1 MQIIFRIA
9 SGLVAAYLVLILL
22 RILLTWFTGYELGKA
37 GRILASVTDPY
48 LRVFRRIR
56 VLSTDRMD
64 FTPVLASIV
73 LVVLLNIFSV
83 LALSGKITLGLVLAL
98 LLQALWSTVSFI
110 LLFFIILLAARFVM
124 YLMRVSFVSPLVQT
138 LDLIL
143 SPLLAFV
150 QKRVFRKRIVHYK
163 IGIAFTGAVLIILF
177 FIWRFFVGKL
187 NDLLLSLPV

>member
-22 RILLTWFTGYELGKA
+22 RILFTWFTGYELGKA

-163 IGIAFTGAVLIILF
+163 IGIAFTGAVLIIL
-177 FIWRFFVGKL
+177 
-187 NDLLLSLPV
+187 SL